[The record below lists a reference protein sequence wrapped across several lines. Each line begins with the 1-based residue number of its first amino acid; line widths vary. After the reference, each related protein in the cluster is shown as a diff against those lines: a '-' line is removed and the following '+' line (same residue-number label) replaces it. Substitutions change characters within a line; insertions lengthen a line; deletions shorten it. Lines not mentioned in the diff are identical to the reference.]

1 MPFFRV
7 RTAFCG
13 PPVIPHC
20 KDIRFRVIAG
30 YPDYG
35 SSYHFY
41 GIVRR
46 RTQKGCFLRP
56 FLPPVPSSACA
67 FVAVLAVCSC
77 FCCLFLFLLFV
88 SVSASAVR
96 SRFRVCFCPHHPLS
110 LLPSASASAVRFR
123 FCRPVSLLPSGFAFA
138 IRSRPRRLFPLVPS
152 ASPALCRATK
162 KPAALLWPQAFR
174 SRRFSPLGSAIRLR
188 ARIRRCRKFC
198 SDWD

>member
-46 RTQKGCFLRP
+46 RPQKGCFLRLYLAAVP
-56 FLPPVPSSACA
+56 SPAVRFCRPFPVRLVRLLLFLPSVPAS
-67 FVAVLAVCSC
+67 AVCFCFC
-77 FCCLFLFLLFV
+77 FCCSVPFPCLFL
-88 SVSASAVR
+88 S
-96 SRFRVCFCPHHPLS
+96 P
-110 LLPSASASAVRFR
+110 PSAFASAVRFR
-123 FCRPVSLLPSGFAFA
+123 FCRPIPFPPSFPACAVRFSGPLPGDEKACGHNRAAGFPEQALLPSGECY
-138 IRSRPRRLFPLVPS
+138 S
-152 ASPALCRATK
+152 ALSTNTAL
-162 KPAALLWPQAFR
+162 
-174 SRRFSPLGSAIRLR
+174 S
-188 ARIRRCRKFC
+188 
-198 SDWD
+198 

>member
-46 RTQKGCFLRP
+46 RPQKGCFLRLY
-56 FLPPVPSSACA
+56 LPPVPSP
-67 FVAVLAVCSC
+67 AVR
-77 FCCLFLFLLFV
+77 FCRPFPVRLVRLLLFLP
-88 SVSASAVR
+88 SVPASAVR

-123 FCRPVSLLPSGFAFA
+123 FRHPVPSPPSFPACAVRFSGPLPGDEKACGHNRAAGFPEQALLPFGE
-138 IRSRPRRLFPLVPS
+138 RYS
-152 ASPALCRATK
+152 ASSTNTAL
-162 KPAALLWPQAFR
+162 
-174 SRRFSPLGSAIRLR
+174 S
-188 ARIRRCRKFC
+188 
-198 SDWD
+198 

>member
-46 RTQKGCFLRP
+46 RPQKGCFLRLYLAAVP
-56 FLPPVPSSACA
+56 SPAVRFCRPFPVRLVRLLLFLPSVPAS
-67 FVAVLAVCSC
+67 AVCFCFC
-77 FCCLFLFLLFV
+77 FCCSVPFPCLFL
-88 SVSASAVR
+88 S
-96 SRFRVCFCPHHPLS
+96 P
-110 LLPSASASAVRFR
+110 PSAFASAVRFR
-123 FCRPVSLLPSGFAFA
+123 FCRPIPLLPSDPVPAV
-138 IRSRPRRLFPLVPS
+138 RSRPRRLFPLVPS
-152 ASPALCRATK
+152 ASPALCWATK
-162 KPAALLWPQAFR
+162 KPAAITGPQAFR
-174 SRRFSPLGSAIRLR
+174 SRRFSLSEKCYSASSTNTAL
-188 ARIRRCRKFC
+188 
-198 SDWD
+198 S

>member
-7 RTAFCG
+7 RTAFSG

-20 KDIRFRVIAG
+20 KDIRFHVIAG

-46 RTQKGCFLRP
+46 RPQKGCFLRP
-56 FLPPVPSSACA
+56 LLPPVPSSAARSLFCRPFPLLP
-67 FVAVLAVCSC
+67 FVSAVPFRFGLCVCCCSC
-77 FCCLFLFLLFV
+77 RLFLLLLFGSV
-88 SVSASAVR
+88 SVSV
-96 SRFRVCFCPHHPLS
+96 FVPTI
-110 LLPSASASAVRFR
+110 RFR
-123 FCRPVSLLPSGFAFA
+123 FCHPLPLLPSGFAFA
-138 IRSRPRRLFPLVPS
+138 VRSRPRRLFPLVPS

-162 KPAALLWPQAFR
+162 KPAAITGPQAFR
-174 SRRFSPLGSAIRLR
+174 SRRFSPSGSAIRLR

>member
-46 RTQKGCFLRP
+46 RSRKGYFLRLY
-56 FLPPVPSSACA
+56 LPPVPSP
-67 FVAVLAVCSC
+67 AVR
-77 FCCLFLFLLFV
+77 FCRPFPVRLVRLLLFLP
-88 SVSASAVR
+88 SVPASAVR

-123 FCRPVSLLPSGFAFA
+123 FRHPVPSPPSFPACAVRFSGPLPGDEKACGHNRAAGFPEQALLPFGE
-138 IRSRPRRLFPLVPS
+138 RYS
-152 ASPALCRATK
+152 ASSTNTAL
-162 KPAALLWPQAFR
+162 
-174 SRRFSPLGSAIRLR
+174 S
-188 ARIRRCRKFC
+188 
-198 SDWD
+198 

>member
-7 RTAFCG
+7 RTAFSG

-20 KDIRFRVIAG
+20 KDIRFHVIAG

-46 RTQKGCFLRP
+46 RPQTGCFLRP
-56 FLPPVPSSACA
+56 LLPPVPSP
-67 FVAVLAVCSC
+67 AVR
-77 FCCLFLFLLFV
+77 FCRPFPVRLVRLLLFLP
-88 SVSASAVR
+88 SVSASAVC

-123 FCRPVSLLPSGFAFA
+123 FRHPVPSPPSFPACAVRFSGPLPGDEKACGHDRAAGFPEQALLPFGE
-138 IRSRPRRLFPLVPS
+138 RYS
-152 ASPALCRATK
+152 ASSTNTAL
-162 KPAALLWPQAFR
+162 
-174 SRRFSPLGSAIRLR
+174 S
-188 ARIRRCRKFC
+188 
-198 SDWD
+198 

>member
-46 RTQKGCFLRP
+46 RSQKGYFLRLY
-56 FLPPVPSSACA
+56 LPPVPSP
-67 FVAVLAVCSC
+67 AVR
-77 FCCLFLFLLFV
+77 FCRPFPVRLVRLLLFLP
-88 SVSASAVR
+88 SVPASAVR

-110 LLPSASASAVRFR
+110 LLPSDPVSAVRFR
-123 FCRPVSLLPSGFAFA
+123 FRHPVPSPPFFPACAVRFSGPLPGDEKACGHNRAAGFPEQALLPFGE
-138 IRSRPRRLFPLVPS
+138 RYS
-152 ASPALCRATK
+152 ASSTNTAL
-162 KPAALLWPQAFR
+162 
-174 SRRFSPLGSAIRLR
+174 S
-188 ARIRRCRKFC
+188 
-198 SDWD
+198 

>member
-46 RTQKGCFLRP
+46 RSQKGYFFRP
-56 FLPPVPSSACA
+56 FLPPVPSP
-67 FVAVLAVCSC
+67 AVRFCRPFPVRLVRLLLFLPSVPASAVCFC
-77 FCCLFLFLLFV
+77 FCCSVPFPCLFL
-88 SVSASAVR
+88 S
-96 SRFRVCFCPHHPLS
+96 P
-110 LLPSASASAVRFR
+110 PSAFASAVRF
-123 FCRPVSLLPSGFAFA
+123 
-138 IRSRPRRLFPLVPS
+138 RPRRLFPLVPS

-162 KPAALLWPQAFR
+162 KPAAITGPQAFR
-174 SRRFSPLGSAIRLR
+174 SRRFSLSEKCYSASSTNTAL
-188 ARIRRCRKFC
+188 
-198 SDWD
+198 S

>member
-7 RTAFCG
+7 RTAFSG

-20 KDIRFRVIAG
+20 KDIRFHVIAG

-46 RTQKGCFLRP
+46 RSQKGYFLRP
-56 FLPPVPSSACA
+56 FLPPVPSP
-67 FVAVLAVCSC
+67 AV
-77 FCCLFLFLLFV
+77 
-88 SVSASAVR
+88 
-96 SRFRVCFCPHHPLS
+96 
-110 LLPSASASAVRFR
+110 R
-123 FCRPVSLLPSGFAFA
+123 FCRPFPVRLVRLLLFLPSVPASAVCFCFCFCCSVPFPCLFLSPPSAFA
-138 IRSRPRRLFPLVPS
+138 SAVRSRPRRLFPLVPS

-162 KPAALLWPQAFR
+162 KPAAITGPQAFR
-174 SRRFSPLGSAIRLR
+174 SRRFSPSGSAIRLR

>member
-35 SSYHFY
+35 SSYHFS

-46 RTQKGCFLRP
+46 RSQKGYFLRS
-56 FLPPVPSSACA
+56 FLPPVPSP
-67 FVAVLAVCSC
+67 
-77 FCCLFLFLLFV
+77 
-88 SVSASAVR
+88 AVR
-96 SRFRVCFCPHHPLS
+96 FCRPFPVRLVR
-110 LLPSASASAVRFR
+110 LLPSLPSVSASAVRFR
-123 FCRPVSLLPSGFAFA
+123 FYRPIPFPPSGFAFA

-162 KPAALLWPQAFR
+162 KPAAITGPQAFR
-174 SRRFSPLGSAIRLR
+174 SRRFSLSEKCYSASSTNTAL
-188 ARIRRCRKFC
+188 
-198 SDWD
+198 S

>member
-46 RTQKGCFLRP
+46 RAQKGYFLRLYLAAVP
-56 FLPPVPSSACA
+56 SPAVRFCRPFPVRLVRLLLFLPSVP
-67 FVAVLAVCSC
+67 
-77 FCCLFLFLLFV
+77 
-88 SVSASAVR
+88 ASAVR

-123 FCRPVSLLPSGFAFA
+123 FRHPVPSPPSFPACAVRFSGPLPGDEKACGHNRAAGFPEQALLPFGE
-138 IRSRPRRLFPLVPS
+138 RYS
-152 ASPALCRATK
+152 ASSTNTAL
-162 KPAALLWPQAFR
+162 
-174 SRRFSPLGSAIRLR
+174 S
-188 ARIRRCRKFC
+188 
-198 SDWD
+198 

>member
-46 RTQKGCFLRP
+46 RSQKGYFLHP
-56 FLPPVPSSACA
+56 FLPPVPSPAVRFCRPFPVRLVRLLLFLPSVPA
-67 FVAVLAVCSC
+67 FAVC
-77 FCCLFLFLLFV
+77 
-88 SVSASAVR
+88 
-96 SRFRVCFCPHHPLS
+96 SRFRVCFCPHYPL
-110 LLPSASASAVRFR
+110 
-123 FCRPVSLLPSGFAFA
+123 SLLPSGFAFA

-162 KPAALLWPQAFR
+162 KPAAITGPQAFR
-174 SRRFSPLGSAIRLR
+174 SRRFSPSGSAIRLR

>member
-46 RTQKGCFLRP
+46 RSQKGYFLRS
-56 FLPPVPSSACA
+56 FLPPGPSP
-67 FVAVLAVCSC
+67 
-77 FCCLFLFLLFV
+77 
-88 SVSASAVR
+88 AVR
-96 SRFRVCFCPHHPLS
+96 FCRPFPVRLVR
-110 LLPSASASAVRFR
+110 LLPSLPSVSASAVRFR
-123 FCRPVSLLPSGFAFA
+123 FYRPIPFPPSGFAFA

-162 KPAALLWPQAFR
+162 KPAAITGPQAFR
-174 SRRFSPLGSAIRLR
+174 SRRFSLSEKCYSASSTNTAL
-188 ARIRRCRKFC
+188 
-198 SDWD
+198 S

>member
-46 RTQKGCFLRP
+46 RSQKGYFLR
-56 FLPPVPSSACA
+56 LYLAAVPSP
-67 FVAVLAVCSC
+67 AVR
-77 FCCLFLFLLFV
+77 FCRPFPVRLVRLLLFLL
-88 SVSASAVR
+88 SVPASAVR

-110 LLPSASASAVRFR
+110 LLPS
-123 FCRPVSLLPSGFAFA
+123 GFAFA
-138 IRSRPRRLFPLVPS
+138 VRSRPRRLFPLVPS

-174 SRRFSPLGSAIRLR
+174 SRRFSPSGECYSASSTNTAL
-188 ARIRRCRKFC
+188 
-198 SDWD
+198 S

>member
-46 RTQKGCFLRP
+46 RSQKGYFLRLY
-56 FLPPVPSSACA
+56 LPPVPSP
-67 FVAVLAVCSC
+67 AVR
-77 FCCLFLFLLFV
+77 FCRPFPVRLVRLLLFLP
-88 SVSASAVR
+88 SVPASAVR
-96 SRFRVCFCPHHPLS
+96 SRFRVCYCPHHPLS

-123 FCRPVSLLPSGFAFA
+123 FRHPVPSPPSFPACAVRFSGPLPGDEKACGHNRAAGFPEQALLPFGE
-138 IRSRPRRLFPLVPS
+138 RYS
-152 ASPALCRATK
+152 ASSTNTAL
-162 KPAALLWPQAFR
+162 
-174 SRRFSPLGSAIRLR
+174 S
-188 ARIRRCRKFC
+188 
-198 SDWD
+198 

>member
-46 RTQKGCFLRP
+46 RPQKGCFLRP
-56 FLPPVPSSACA
+56 FLPPVPSPAA
-67 FVAVLAVCSC
+67 AVPSRFGLCVCCCSC
-77 FCCLFLFLLFV
+77 RLFLLLLFV
-88 SVSASAVR
+88 FAPAVR

-110 LLPSASASAVRFR
+110 LLPSAFASAIRFR
-123 FCRPVSLLPSGFAFA
+123 FCRPVSLSPSGPVPAVF
-138 IRSRPRRLFPLVPS
+138 SR
-152 ASPALCRATK
+152 LCR
-162 KPAALLWPQAFR
+162 PLLRPFAG
-174 SRRFSPLGSAIRLR
+174 RRKSLR
-188 ARIRRCRKFC
+188 P
-198 SDWD
+198 

>member
-20 KDIRFRVIAG
+20 KDIRFHVIAG

-46 RTQKGCFLRP
+46 RSQKGYFLRP
-56 FLPPVPSSACA
+56 FLPPVPSPAA
-67 FVAVLAVCSC
+67 AVPSRFGLCVCCCSC
-77 FCCLFLFLLFV
+77 RLFLLLLFV
-88 SVSASAVR
+88 FAPAVR
-96 SRFRVCFCPHHPLS
+96 SRFRVCFCPHHPLP
-110 LLPSASASAVRFR
+110 LL
-123 FCRPVSLLPSGFAFA
+123 LSGFAFA
-138 IRSRPRRLFPLVPS
+138 VRSRPRRLFPLVPS

-162 KPAALLWPQAFR
+162 KPAAITGPQAFR
-174 SRRFSPLGSAIRLR
+174 SRRFSPSGECYSASSTNTAL
-188 ARIRRCRKFC
+188 
-198 SDWD
+198 S

>member
-20 KDIRFRVIAG
+20 KDIRFHVIAG

-46 RTQKGCFLRP
+46 RPQKGCFLRP
-56 FLPPVPSSACA
+56 LLPPVPSP
-67 FVAVLAVCSC
+67 AVR
-77 FCCLFLFLLFV
+77 FCRPFPVRLVRLLLFLP
-88 SVSASAVR
+88 SVSASAVC
-96 SRFRVCFCPHHPLS
+96 SRFRVCFCPHHPL
-110 LLPSASASAVRFR
+110 P
-123 FCRPVSLLPSGFAFA
+123 LLPSGFAFA
-138 IRSRPRRLFPLVPS
+138 IRSRPHRLFPLVPS

-162 KPAALLWPQAFR
+162 KPAAITGPQAFR
-174 SRRFSPLGSAIRLR
+174 SRRFSPSGSAIRLR

>member
-7 RTAFCG
+7 RTAFSG

-46 RTQKGCFLRP
+46 RPQKGYFLRP
-56 FLPPVPSSACA
+56 FLPPVPSP
-67 FVAVLAVCSC
+67 AVRFCRPFPVRLVC
-77 FCCLFLFLLFV
+77 LLPSLP

-123 FCRPVSLLPSGFAFA
+123 FRRPVPSPPSFPACAVRFSGPLPGDEKACGHNRAAGFPEQALLPFGE
-138 IRSRPRRLFPLVPS
+138 RYS
-152 ASPALCRATK
+152 ASSTNTAL
-162 KPAALLWPQAFR
+162 
-174 SRRFSPLGSAIRLR
+174 S
-188 ARIRRCRKFC
+188 
-198 SDWD
+198 

>member
-35 SSYHFY
+35 LSYHFY

-46 RTQKGCFLRP
+46 RSQKGYFLRP
-56 FLPPVPSSACA
+56 FLPPVPSP
-67 FVAVLAVCSC
+67 AVR
-77 FCCLFLFLLFV
+77 FCRPFPVRLVRLLLFLP
-88 SVSASAVR
+88 SVPASAVR
-96 SRFRVCFCPHHPLS
+96 SRFHVCFCPHHPLS

-123 FCRPVSLLPSGFAFA
+123 FRHPVPSPPSFPACAVRFSGPLPGDEKACGHNRAAGFPEQALLPFGE
-138 IRSRPRRLFPLVPS
+138 RYS
-152 ASPALCRATK
+152 ASSTNTAL
-162 KPAALLWPQAFR
+162 
-174 SRRFSPLGSAIRLR
+174 S
-188 ARIRRCRKFC
+188 
-198 SDWD
+198 

>member
-46 RTQKGCFLRP
+46 RSQKGYFLRLY
-56 FLPPVPSSACA
+56 LPPVPSP
-67 FVAVLAVCSC
+67 AVR
-77 FCCLFLFLLFV
+77 FCRPFPVRLVRLLLFLP
-88 SVSASAVR
+88 SVPASAVR

-110 LLPSASASAVRFR
+110 LLPSAS
-123 FCRPVSLLPSGFAFA
+123 AFA

-162 KPAALLWPQAFR
+162 KPAAITGPQAFR
-174 SRRFSPLGSAIRLR
+174 SRRFSPSGSAIRLR

>member
-46 RTQKGCFLRP
+46 RSQKGYFLR
-56 FLPPVPSSACA
+56 LYVPPVPSP
-67 FVAVLAVCSC
+67 AVR
-77 FCCLFLFLLFV
+77 FCRPFPVRLVRLLLFLP
-88 SVSASAVR
+88 SVPASAVR

-123 FCRPVSLLPSGFAFA
+123 FRHPVPSPPSFPACAVRFSGPLPGDEKACGHNRAAGFPEQALLPFGE
-138 IRSRPRRLFPLVPS
+138 RYS
-152 ASPALCRATK
+152 ASSTNTAL
-162 KPAALLWPQAFR
+162 
-174 SRRFSPLGSAIRLR
+174 S
-188 ARIRRCRKFC
+188 
-198 SDWD
+198 

>member
-35 SSYHFY
+35 SLYHFY

-46 RTQKGCFLRP
+46 RSQKGYFLRLY
-56 FLPPVPSSACA
+56 LPPVPSP
-67 FVAVLAVCSC
+67 AVR
-77 FCCLFLFLLFV
+77 FCRPFPVRLVRLLLFLP
-88 SVSASAVR
+88 SVPASAVR

-123 FCRPVSLLPSGFAFA
+123 FRHPVPSPPSFPACAVRFSGPLPGDEKACGHNRAAGFPEQALLPFGE
-138 IRSRPRRLFPLVPS
+138 RYS
-152 ASPALCRATK
+152 ASSTNTAL
-162 KPAALLWPQAFR
+162 
-174 SRRFSPLGSAIRLR
+174 S
-188 ARIRRCRKFC
+188 
-198 SDWD
+198 

>member
-7 RTAFCG
+7 HTAFPG

-41 GIVRR
+41 RIAHQRPQTVDFPPPVSGGRSLS
-46 RTQKGCFLRP
+46 CRP
-56 FLPPVPSSACA
+56 FLAFVPGSACA

-77 FCCLFLFLLFV
+77 FCCLF
-88 SVSASAVR
+88 SS
-96 SRFRVCFCPHHPLS
+96 PLS
-110 LLPSASASAVRFR
+110 DPASAVRFR
-123 FCRPVSLLPSGFAFA
+123 FRRPASAFA

-162 KPAALLWPQAFR
+162 KPAAITGPQAFR

-198 SDWD
+198 SDWG

>member
-46 RTQKGCFLRP
+46 RSQKGYFLRLY
-56 FLPPVPSSACA
+56 LPPVPSP
-67 FVAVLAVCSC
+67 AVR
-77 FCCLFLFLLFV
+77 FCRPFPVRLVRLLLFLP
-88 SVSASAVR
+88 SVPASAVR

-110 LLPSASASAVRFR
+110 LLPSDPVSAVRFR
-123 FCRPVSLLPSGFAFA
+123 FRRPVPSPPSFPACAVRFSSPLPGDEKACGHNRAAGFPEQALLPFGE
-138 IRSRPRRLFPLVPS
+138 RYS
-152 ASPALCRATK
+152 ASSTNTAL
-162 KPAALLWPQAFR
+162 
-174 SRRFSPLGSAIRLR
+174 S
-188 ARIRRCRKFC
+188 
-198 SDWD
+198 

>member
-46 RTQKGCFLRP
+46 RSQKGDFLRLYLAAVP
-56 FLPPVPSSACA
+56 SPAVRFCRPFPVRLVRLLLFLPSVP
-67 FVAVLAVCSC
+67 
-77 FCCLFLFLLFV
+77 
-88 SVSASAVR
+88 ASAVR

-123 FCRPVSLLPSGFAFA
+123 FRHPVPSPPSFPACAVRFSGPLPGDEKACGHNRAAGFPEQALLPFGE
-138 IRSRPRRLFPLVPS
+138 RYS
-152 ASPALCRATK
+152 ASSTNTAL
-162 KPAALLWPQAFR
+162 
-174 SRRFSPLGSAIRLR
+174 S
-188 ARIRRCRKFC
+188 
-198 SDWD
+198 

>member
-46 RTQKGCFLRP
+46 RSQKGYFLRLYLAAVP
-56 FLPPVPSSACA
+56 SPAVRFCRPFPVRLVRLLLFLPSVPA
-67 FVAVLAVCSC
+67 FAVCFC
-77 FCCLFLFLLFV
+77 FCCLFLFLLLLFGPV
-88 SVSASAVR
+88 SVSVFVPTI
-96 SRFRVCFCPHHPLS
+96 RFRFCRPLP
-110 LLPSASASAVRFR
+110 LLPSGFASAVRFR
-123 FCRPVSLLPSGFAFA
+123 FRRPVPSPPSFPACAVRFSGPLPGDEKACGHNRAAGFPEQALLPFGE
-138 IRSRPRRLFPLVPS
+138 RYS
-152 ASPALCRATK
+152 ASSTNTAL
-162 KPAALLWPQAFR
+162 
-174 SRRFSPLGSAIRLR
+174 S
-188 ARIRRCRKFC
+188 
-198 SDWD
+198 

>member
-46 RTQKGCFLRP
+46 RSQKGYFLRP
-56 FLPPVPSSACA
+56 FLPPVPSP
-67 FVAVLAVCSC
+67 AVRFCRPFPVRLVRLLLFLPSVPASAVCFC
-77 FCCLFLFLLFV
+77 FCCSVPFPCLFL
-88 SVSASAVR
+88 S
-96 SRFRVCFCPHHPLS
+96 P
-110 LLPSASASAVRFR
+110 PSASASAVRFR
-123 FCRPVSLLPSGFAFA
+123 FRHPVPSPPSFPACAVRFSGPLPGDEKACGHDRAAGFPEQALLPFGE
-138 IRSRPRRLFPLVPS
+138 RYS
-152 ASPALCRATK
+152 ASSTNTAL
-162 KPAALLWPQAFR
+162 
-174 SRRFSPLGSAIRLR
+174 S
-188 ARIRRCRKFC
+188 
-198 SDWD
+198 

>member
-46 RTQKGCFLRP
+46 RSQKGYFLRS
-56 FLPPVPSSACA
+56 FLPPVPSP
-67 FVAVLAVCSC
+67 
-77 FCCLFLFLLFV
+77 
-88 SVSASAVR
+88 AVR
-96 SRFRVCFCPHHPLS
+96 FCRPFPVRLVR
-110 LLPSASASAVRFR
+110 LLPSLPSVSASAVRFR
-123 FCRPVSLLPSGFAFA
+123 FYRPIPFPPSGFAFA

-162 KPAALLWPQAFR
+162 KPAAKTGPQAFR
-174 SRRFSPLGSAIRLR
+174 SRRFSLSEKCYSASSTNTAL
-188 ARIRRCRKFC
+188 
-198 SDWD
+198 S

>member
-7 RTAFCG
+7 RTAFSG

-20 KDIRFRVIAG
+20 KDIRFHVIAG

-46 RTQKGCFLRP
+46 RPQKGCFLRP
-56 FLPPVPSSACA
+56 FRFGLCVCC
-67 FVAVLAVCSC
+67 CSC
-77 FCCLFLFLLFV
+77 RLFLLLLFGPV
-88 SVSASAVR
+88 SVSV
-96 SRFRVCFCPHHPLS
+96 FVPTI
-110 LLPSASASAVRFR
+110 RFR
-123 FCRPVSLLPSGFAFA
+123 FCHPLPLLPSGFAFA
-138 IRSRPRRLFPLVPS
+138 VRSRPRRLFPLVPS

-162 KPAALLWPQAFR
+162 KPAAITGPQAFR
-174 SRRFSPLGSAIRLR
+174 SRRFSPSGSAIRLR

>member
-46 RTQKGCFLRP
+46 RPQKGCFLRLYLAAVP
-56 FLPPVPSSACA
+56 SPAVRFCRPFPVRLVRLLLFLPSVPA
-67 FVAVLAVCSC
+67 FAVCFC
-77 FCCLFLFLLFV
+77 FCCLFLFLFLFLFLLFGPV
-88 SVSASAVR
+88 SVSV
-96 SRFRVCFCPHHPLS
+96 FVPTI
-110 LLPSASASAVRFR
+110 RFR
-123 FCRPVSLLPSGFAFA
+123 FCRPIPFPPSGPVPAVF
-138 IRSRPRRLFPLVPS
+138 SR
-152 ASPALCRATK
+152 LCR
-162 KPAALLWPQAFR
+162 PLLRPFAG
-174 SRRFSPLGSAIRLR
+174 RRKSLR
-188 ARIRRCRKFC
+188 P
-198 SDWD
+198 

>member
-7 RTAFCG
+7 RTAFSG

-46 RTQKGCFLRP
+46 RPQKGYFLRP
-56 FLPPVPSSACA
+56 FLPPVPSP
-67 FVAVLAVCSC
+67 AVRFCRPFPVRLVC
-77 FCCLFLFLLFV
+77 LLPSLP

-110 LLPSASASAVRFR
+110 LLPSA
-123 FCRPVSLLPSGFAFA
+123 FAFA
-138 IRSRPRRLFPLVPS
+138 VRSRPRRLFPLVPS

-162 KPAALLWPQAFR
+162 KPAAITGPQAFR
-174 SRRFSPLGSAIRLR
+174 SRRFSPSGSAIRLR

>member
-46 RTQKGCFLRP
+46 RSQKGYFLRLYLAAVP
-56 FLPPVPSSACA
+56 SPAVRFCRPFPVRLVRLLLFLPSVP
-67 FVAVLAVCSC
+67 
-77 FCCLFLFLLFV
+77 
-88 SVSASAVR
+88 ASAVR

-123 FCRPVSLLPSGFAFA
+123 FRHPVPSPPSFPACAVRFSGPWPGDEKACGHNRAAGFPEQALLPFGE
-138 IRSRPRRLFPLVPS
+138 RYS
-152 ASPALCRATK
+152 ASSTNTAL
-162 KPAALLWPQAFR
+162 
-174 SRRFSPLGSAIRLR
+174 S
-188 ARIRRCRKFC
+188 
-198 SDWD
+198 